1 MLQDVTHGLSI
12 PAPLHCRARPGPGR
26 SRASRSSPQRSPV
39 PPQRGC
45 PGPTTSGAAR
55 CRWNRHPQRRGKC
68 PRGPRGGRQ
77 GRATAA
83 TQVPPGPCGP
93 SAGLPGGGG
102 CASSCRAGA
111 LRRDP
116 RDPGPARPA
125 RPAPPGAPP
134 AARGEPSCGR
144 RWQPAASPGPRPAPA
159 RWAGTA
165 TAHAQVG
172 RNTCQSQQQN
182 ISIGWGPAAL
192 SVHLAELR
200 CRHRRCS
207 PSRPS
212 PSARKYSPRHGG
224 APAALPSPRS
234 AFPGAATRVPVPRS
248 PHIAASP
255 LRLPAVCAGG
265 GAIRRGRGVR
275 PRVVRACGGRRQR
288 RARGGSRRR
297 CCCRRRAG
305 NYAGTAGRAGG
316 TAAGGGAA
324 AAVPAAAAAAAAAV
338 LGPGPTRGGAAGRAG
353 AHAPPGAGRSRRFA
367 TLYPPAAENNR
378 RRRRP
383 RAWAPRPP
391 PPPPRPPTP
400 FMRFPCP
407 GRAGPGTGKKQNKIK
422 CRNNKIITKPSR
434 PRRPGAAR
442 SGGPG
447 VAGTGC
453 RSCGCRCGGARSARG
468 AGAERDGTG
477 SALLSP
483 RQSLPGPGE
492 GGRQRRGGLGGRAGH
507 GEGVRGPRR
516 GGGPGARSRCELQPS
531 TARPGPPG
539 VPEPLP
545 GSGAA
550 GAAGPSAG
558 AAASAFHPRQG
569 GEARGVASPSCAARS
584 GRGLPAGTPLPT
596 ARGAANNFSPGP
608 RPSRGSRAFVRAGE
622 GPRGRAHIWEGVL
635 ARRPGP
641 AGCFGVRRCAWNK

>member
-1 MLQDVTHGLSI
+1 MKFKKFKCNILHVGLSPPNVLQDVTHGLSI

-39 PPQRGC
+39 LPQRGC
-45 PGPTTSGAAR
+45 PGPTTSGAAL

-68 PRGPRGGRQ
+68 PRGPRGGRR

-93 SAGLPGGGG
+93 SAGVPGGGG

-116 RDPGPARPA
+116 RDPGPA

-165 TAHAQVG
+165 TAHVQVG

-255 LRLPAVCAGG
+255 PPAPRCLCGRRSDTAGAGRAAASREGVRGEAAEAGAGG
-265 GAIRRGRGVR
+265 EPPSLLLPPPRGELCRDRGAGGRNSGGRRSGSGGPGGGSSSSSCSVRARPDAGRGRGAGRGARAARCGAIR
-275 PRVVRACGGRRQR
+275 AASLHCI
-288 RARGGSRRR
+288 RRR
-297 CCCRRRAG
+297 RR
-305 NYAGTAGRAGG
+305 TI
-316 TAAGGGAA
+316 GAA
-324 AAVPAAAAAAAAAV
+324 AAP
-338 LGPGPTRGGAAGRAG
+338 GPGRRG
-353 AHAPPGAGRSRRFA
+353 
-367 TLYPPAAENNR
+367 
-378 RRRRP
+378 RP
-383 RAWAPRPP
+383 
-391 PPPPRPPTP
+391 
-400 FMRFPCP
+400 
-407 GRAGPGTGKKQNKIK
+407 
-422 CRNNKIITKPSR
+422 R
-434 PRRPGAAR
+434 PRR
-442 SGGPG
+442 
-447 VAGTGC
+447 
-453 RSCGCRCGGARSARG
+453 
-468 AGAERDGTG
+468 D
-477 SALLSP
+477 P
-483 RQSLPGPGE
+483 R
-492 GGRQRRGGLGGRAGH
+492 H
-507 GEGVRGPRR
+507 
-516 GGGPGARSRCELQPS
+516 
-531 TARPGPPG
+531 
-539 VPEPLP
+539 
-545 GSGAA
+545 
-550 GAAGPSAG
+550 
-558 AAASAFHPRQG
+558 
-569 GEARGVASPSCAARS
+569 PSCASPAP
-584 GRGLPAGTPLPT
+584 GAPGL
-596 ARGAANNFSPGP
+596 
-608 RPSRGSRAFVRAGE
+608 E
-622 GPRGRAHIWEGVL
+622 QDCH
-635 ARRPGP
+635 
-641 AGCFGVRRCAWNK
+641 C